1 MKFPYRL
8 GFIGFGNMAN
18 AILSGI
24 LRDKLLL
31 STEIGVF
38 DADEKKCADAEAF
51 GLKVFTSNA
60 ELAGSCEYVL
70 FAVKPQCSESIL
82 REINLT
88 ENTIIS
94 IMAGIRLEKLVE
106 SSGCPRVARCM
117 PNTPCMV
124 GKGAIAVDA
133 SRLSDEQKA
142 FVLSVLSSTGNVVE
156 LPDSQMDAVTAVS
169 GSGPAYVYLFMQGMI
184 EEGIRLG
191 LTYEQAKT
199 LTTATFEGAARL
211 CQTSERDL
219 DSLIDSVCSKGGTTI
234 QAVDSFRQDEISEII
249 SRAMKKCYD
258 RSVELGK

>member
-24 LRDKLLL
+24 LREKLL
-31 STEIGVF
+31 SSAEIGTF
-38 DADEKKCADAEAF
+38 DADEQKRKQAEAL
-51 GLKVFTSNA
+51 GLKAFVSND
-60 ELAGSCEYVL
+60 ELAASCEYIL

-82 REINLT
+82 HETDFSKNVL
-88 ENTIIS
+88 IS
-94 IMAGIRLEKLVE
+94 IMAGIRLEKLVK
-106 SSGCPRVARCM
+106 SSGCSRVARCM

-124 GKGAIAVDA
+124 GKGAIAVDTSLLNDA
-133 SRLSDEQKA
+133 QRNFLFD
-142 FVLSVLSSTGNVVE
+142 VLSSTGKVVE
-156 LPDSQMDAVTAVS
+156 LSDSKMDAVTAVS
-169 GSGPAYVYLFMQGMI
+169 GSGPAYIYLFMQGMI

-211 CQTSERDL
+211 YQTSDRNL

-234 QAVDSFRQDEISEII
+234 QAVESFRQDDLLKII